1 MGLRKRAPYPV
12 LGSNTFQNVG
22 SVFLMIWAKYNR
34 SFLSGDFKLELEK
47 CLFFLAYSNS
57 DKKFKG

>member
-22 SVFLMIWAKYNR
+22 SVFLMIWAKYTTNYFNVALLTVNI
-34 SFLSGDFKLELEK
+34 S
-47 CLFFLAYSNS
+47 
-57 DKKFKG
+57 